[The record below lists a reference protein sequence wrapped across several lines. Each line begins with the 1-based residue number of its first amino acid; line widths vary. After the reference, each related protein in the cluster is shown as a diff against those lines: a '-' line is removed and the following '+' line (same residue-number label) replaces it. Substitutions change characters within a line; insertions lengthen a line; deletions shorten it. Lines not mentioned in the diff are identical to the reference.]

1 VKPFAVKCANNKS
14 GTRRLYFRFASRIW
28 EQFLLS
34 LEDAI
39 EKLVRFLDGQIAL
52 YSVSVRRL
60 PAHII
65 TTMTACALER
75 MFMTHLIFGLAMNRV
90 TSKFVEGKD
99 FVSHWTTS

>member
-1 VKPFAVKCANNKS
+1 MNEPTNNGDERGSTPFH
-14 GTRRLYFRFASRIW
+14 LMDL

-39 EKLVRFLDGQIAL
+39 EKLVRFLDGQITL
-52 YSVSVRRL
+52 YPVSIRRL

-65 TTMTACALER
+65 PTMAACALKR

-90 TSKFVEGKD
+90 PSKFVEGKD
-99 FVSHWTTS
+99 FMSHWTAGS